1 VKHHRALQP
10 RHLAHGN
17 AFENVGSCELKGF
30 IGIKSKA
37 SQVGVEDAA
46 IAAFAS
52 TQPDLDIDE
61 AKRWA
66 AEHGVALVVFLDW
79 TQFIEQALHWS
90 GKPYI
95 TLERPKSP
103 GAPTG

>member
-1 VKHHRALQP
+1 MKHHRALQP

-30 IGIKSKA
+30 IRIKSKA

-46 IAAFAS
+46 IAS

-61 AKRWA
+61 AKLWA